1 MGASTSTKSHKTT
14 DQPIGQLA
22 QCLQEHLTSVLTE
35 VFMKTNEEKLVE
47 NLRIY
52 PILSQC
58 GGNERDEGVCFQ
70 TWSWR
75 RANISLADKTGG
87 KKEDD

>member
-1 MGASTSTKSHKTT
+1 
-14 DQPIGQLA
+14 
-22 QCLQEHLTSVLTE
+22 
-35 VFMKTNEEKLVE
+35 MKTNEEKLVE

-58 GGNERDEGVCFQ
+58 GGNERYEGVCFQ